1 MSIPRDH
8 PRRRELAEEAH
19 ARPPDALDSPL
30 RVSYLAILTG
40 PGSDGRAEW
49 AQLEALLARY
59 GLPSPGAPRNHC
71 RTDVGGLGVR
81 YERHTEFYRYT
92 FMRPGLGSDPFAE
105 TALDRVPADWLAGL
119 RGETLVALHALLL
132 PWEPAADPE
141 AVGRR
146 YFDGNGLI
154 GGEIGDLGGR
164 ALSDFQLRGDGFMR
178 LVLQDRGMSPRQ
190 SGRMLQ
196 RLLEIETYRMLAL
209 LALPGARDLAPF
221 LARAE
226 AEVSGV
232 TAELAAA
239 APQDEAPL
247 LERLTRLEAA
257 IGREEAASDY
267 RFRASFAYYELVQRR
282 IQELRE
288 TRIAGT
294 QTLAEFIDRRLA
306 PAIATCRAVA
316 NRQEALS
323 RRVARV
329 NQLLATRID
338 LTRESQNQQ
347 LLESMDRRSAAQLRL
362 QQTVEGLS
370 VAAITYYVVALIGDL
385 AKGLEE
391 VGLGVRPEVVMAVSI
406 PLVGLLAALS
416 IRHLR
421 HAIVG
426 RSGRDTGR

>member
-1 MSIPRDH
+1 MAIPSDH
-8 PRRRELAEEAH
+8 PRRRELAGEAH

-40 PGSDGRAEW
+40 PGSDGRVEW
-49 AQLEALLARY
+49 AQLEALFARHGLA
-59 GLPSPGAPRNHC
+59 SPGAPQNHC
-71 RTDVGGLGVR
+71 RADLHGLGVR

-92 FMRPGLGSDPFAE
+92 FMRPGLGGDPFAE
-105 TALDRVPADWLAGL
+105 TALDQLPADWLAGL
-119 RGETLVALHALLL
+119 RGETLVALHAVLL
-132 PWEPAADPE
+132 PWDPAADPDVL
-141 AVGRR
+141 ARR

-154 GGEIGDLGGR
+154 GGDIGDAGGR
-164 ALSDFQLRGDGFMR
+164 ALSDFQLRTDGFMR
-178 LVLQDRGMSPRQ
+178 LVVQDRDMSPRQ

-209 LALPGARDLAPF
+209 LALPAARDLAPF

-226 AEVSGV
+226 AEVAAV
-232 TAELAAA
+232 TTELATA
-239 APQDEAPL
+239 APRDEAPL

-257 IGREEAASDY
+257 VGREEAASDY
-267 RFRASFAYYELVQRR
+267 RFRAAFAYYELVQRR
-282 IQELRE
+282 TLELRE
-288 TRIAGT
+288 TRIPGS
-294 QTLAEFIDRRLA
+294 QTLGEFIDRRLA

-316 NRQEALS
+316 NRQDALS

-370 VAAITYYVVALIGDL
+370 VAAITYYVVALIGDV
-385 AKGLEE
+385 AKGLDEIG
-391 VGLGVRPEVVMAVSI
+391 VAVRPEVVMAISI
-406 PLVGLLAALS
+406 PVVGLLAALS

-426 RSGRDTGR
+426 RARDGGG